1 MPASAFTIARYV
13 AVALIV
19 VYLVA
24 LAALYLLQERLIFA
38 GDPLPAD
45 HVFRF
50 EQRFEELRIA
60 VPGAT
65 LDALHFM
72 QEKPRG
78 LVFFVHGNAGNL
90 ETWTTN
96 VEFYRQVNFDLFI
109 FDFRGYGKSTGRI
122 GSEAQLEADVRAA
135 YDAIAPRYAGV
146 PIVIYGRSLGTALAT
161 RLAADTDPALL
172 VLVTPYTSLAD
183 IARRLY
189 PWAPSLLLKYPL
201 RTDAAIGS
209 VRAPILLI
217 HGTQDALIPFDQS
230 TRLLAL
236 ARAPAELLTVEGA
249 SHNDVHEFPL
259 YLRTL
264 EARLR
269 DLAGPRP

>member
-1 MPASAFTIARYV
+1 MPASAFTVARYV

-65 LDALHFM
+65 LAALHFM
-72 QEKPRG
+72 QDKPRG
-78 LVFFVHGNAGNL
+78 LVFFIHGNAGNL

-96 VEFYRQVNFDLFI
+96 VEFYRQVDFDLFI

-161 RLAADTDPALL
+161 RLAVDTDPALL

-217 HGTQDALIPFDQS
+217 HGTRDALIPFDQS

-236 ARAPAELLTVEGA
+236 ARAPAQLVTVEGA

-264 EARLR
+264 EARPR